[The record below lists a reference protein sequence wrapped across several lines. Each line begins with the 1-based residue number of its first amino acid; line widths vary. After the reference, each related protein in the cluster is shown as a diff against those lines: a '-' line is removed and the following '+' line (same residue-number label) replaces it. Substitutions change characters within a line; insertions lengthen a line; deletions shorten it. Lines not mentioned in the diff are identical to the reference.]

1 MAETGVKNDK
11 NSGFSDRL
19 GFILASAGSAVGL
32 GNIWRFPYL
41 AAKYGGGAFLLT
53 YIILALTIGFS
64 LSLAEIALGRKT
76 GKSSATAFGSLDRRF
91 SFVGYLCLAIPVLVI
106 PYYSVIGGWVIK
118 YAITYLFGGGQ
129 VLAEDGYFE
138 SFTSSV
144 GEPMLLFLIF
154 LFLTVSVVGLG
165 VKGGIER
172 ISKLLMPPLLAFT
185 LFIAVYTLFSV
196 DGAVEG
202 LKYYLLPNFD
212 NFSIMTIVVALG
224 QLFYSMSIAMGVLIT
239 FGSYT
244 SKDISIEKSV
254 RYVEIFDTGVAFL
267 SGLMIIPAV
276 FAFLG
281 PSGTAEGAPLMF
293 ITLPR
298 IFVGMSGGGIIGAIF
313 FTIVILAALT
323 SNIALAEAFVA
334 MLSDKFKMSRNK
346 ALIIAAALFLA
357 FGIPSSLGY
366 GPLAGI
372 RLFGMGILDM
382 FDFFSSNIIMPI
394 IALFT
399 AVLVGYIITPRPLV
413 EEIELN
419 GEFKHKRLFTAT
431 VRYLAP
437 PFILI
442 VLVSTF
448 LDLFGVISI

>member
-1 MAETGVKNDK
+1 MAEIGVKNDK

-154 LFLTVSVVGLG
+154 LFLTVCVVGLG

-224 QLFYSMSIAMGVLIT
+224 QL
-239 FGSYT
+239 
-244 SKDISIEKSV
+244 
-254 RYVEIFDTGVAFL
+254 
-267 SGLMIIPAV
+267 
-276 FAFLG
+276 
-281 PSGTAEGAPLMF
+281 
-293 ITLPR
+293 
-298 IFVGMSGGGIIGAIF
+298 
-313 FTIVILAALT
+313 
-323 SNIALAEAFVA
+323 
-334 MLSDKFKMSRNK
+334 
-346 ALIIAAALFLA
+346 
-357 FGIPSSLGY
+357 
-366 GPLAGI
+366 
-372 RLFGMGILDM
+372 
-382 FDFFSSNIIMPI
+382 
-394 IALFT
+394 
-399 AVLVGYIITPRPLV
+399 
-413 EEIELN
+413 
-419 GEFKHKRLFTAT
+419 
-431 VRYLAP
+431 
-437 PFILI
+437 
-442 VLVSTF
+442 
-448 LDLFGVISI
+448 